1 MLSEYIDMNNSLP
14 ALSSEIVRRVVEVL
28 RFFNTRTCQ
37 LVLGAGAMQVYYA
50 LHEKNLYFS
59 LLISCIEFSNQ

>member
-14 ALSSEIVRRVVEVL
+14 ALSSEIVLRVVEVL

-37 LVLGAGAMQVYYA
+37 LVLGAGAMQVQICF
-50 LHEKNLYFS
+50 K
-59 LLISCIEFSNQ
+59 